1 MDRLL
6 AGLRAAGEPTR
17 LRLLSLC
24 AHGDLTVSELTQ
36 ILGQSQPRVSRH
48 LKLLCEAGLLDRFP
62 EGAWVFY
69 RQSDQGACAELART
83 LVDLTSPEDPVL
95 ARDLERLETVRR
107 SRAEQAAAYFRA
119 NAARWNAIRALYID
133 EAAVER
139 SVLEVLGEGT
149 VQDYLDIGTGTGR
162 LLELL
167 APRVRRGIGI
177 DLSKEMLNVA
187 RANLERND
195 LRHCQV
201 RHGDMYSLPLANHSV
216 DLVTLHLV
224 LHYADDPAGAI
235 AEAARVLRPEG
246 RLMVVDFTP
255 HDQEFLRTE
264 HARRRLG
271 FRADELAGWYRSAGL
286 DPDPVRT
293 LDGEPLTV
301 AIWPATKS
309 TAANGKGYV
318 Q

>member
-1 MDRLL
+1 MEQLL
-6 AGLRAAGEPTR
+6 AGLRAGGEPTR

-24 AHGDLTVSELTQ
+24 AHSDLTVTELTQ

-48 LKLLCEAGLLDRFP
+48 LRLLCEAGLLDRFP

-69 RQSDQGACAELART
+69 RLADRGGCAQLART
-83 LVDLTSPEDPVL
+83 LVDLISEDDPVL
-95 ARDLERLETVRR
+95 ARDLKRLETVRR

-119 NAARWNAIRALYID
+119 NAERWNEIRALYIA
-133 EAAVER
+133 EAAVEAT
-139 SVLEVLGEGT
+139 VLDLVGEGP
-149 VQDYLDIGTGTGR
+149 VQDYLDVGTGTGR
-162 LLELL
+162 MLQVF
-167 APRVRRGIGI
+167 APRVRRGVGI
-177 DLSKEMLNVA
+177 DLSKKMLNVA
-187 RANLERND
+187 RANLERLD

-201 RHGDMYSLPLANHSV
+201 RHGDMYSLPVPNGSV

-235 AEAARVLRPEG
+235 AEAARVLRPDG
-246 RLMVVDFTP
+246 RLMVVDFAP

-264 HARRRLG
+264 HAHRRLG
-271 FRADELAGWYRSAGL
+271 FAAEEVAEWCRTAGL
-286 DPDPVRT
+286 APDPVQT
-293 LDGEPLTV
+293 LDGDPLTV

-309 TAANGKGYV
+309 AAPEARGYL

>member
-17 LRLLSLC
+17 LRLLTLC
-24 AHGDLTVSELTQ
+24 AHGELTVSELTQ

-48 LKLLCEAGLLDRFP
+48 LKLLCAAGLLDRFP

-69 RQSDQGACAELART
+69 RQSDTGACAELART
-83 LVDLTSPEDPVL
+83 LVDLTSAEDPIL
-95 ARDLERLETVRR
+95 ARDLERLATVRHA
-107 SRAEQAAAYFRA
+107 RAAQAAAYFRA

-139 SVLEVLGEGT
+139 SVLDLVGAGP
-149 VQDYLDIGTGTGR
+149 VRDYLDVGTGTGR
-162 LLELL
+162 LLQLL
-167 APRVRRGIGI
+167 APRARRAIGI
-177 DLSKEMLNVA
+177 DLSTEMLNVA
-187 RANLERND
+187 RTNLEHHD

-201 RHGDMYSLPLANHSV
+201 RQGDMYSLPLADGSM

-235 AEAARVLRPEG
+235 AEASRVLRPEG
-246 RLMVVDFTP
+246 RLMVVDFAP

-264 HARRRLG
+264 HAHRRLG
-271 FRADELAGWYRSAGL
+271 FAADELAGWYRSAGL
-286 DPDPVRT
+286 EPAAIQT

-309 TAANGKGYV
+309 TAASAIGEV